1 MAQQPRILVVGTHNR
16 KKCREMQDVLNG
28 LPLEV
33 RPLADFDPVPEA
45 EETGATFE
53 ANAAAKALAYARA
66 TGHWCVADDSGL
78 EVPALGDRPGVYS
91 ARWGGEQGNDR
102 LNNQRLV
109 EELKG
114 VPPDRRQARYVCAA
128 VLASPDGR
136 VLLTAH
142 GTCEGVVVER
152 PAGAGGF
159 GYDPHFHLP
168 DRGCTMAQLRPQEK
182 HAISHRGAALRALR
196 GKIEHLLQGNA

>member
-16 KKCREMQDVLNG
+16 KKCREMQDVLSG

-33 RPLADFDPVPEA
+33 LPLADFGDVPPA
-45 EETGATFE
+45 EETGETFQ

-78 EVPALGDRPGVYS
+78 EVPALGNRLGIHS

-102 LNNQRLV
+102 LNNRRLV
-109 EELKG
+109 EELRD
-114 VPPDRRQARYVCAA
+114 VPPERRQACYVCVA

-136 VLLTAH
+136 VLLTAR
-142 GTCEGVVVER
+142 GTCEGIVTDT
-152 PAGAGGF
+152 PAGTGGF
-159 GYDPHFHLP
+159 GYDPHFYLP
-168 DRGCTMAQLRPQEK
+168 ERGCTMAQLVPAEK
-182 HAISHRGAALRALR
+182 HAISHRGKALRVLR
-196 GKIEHLLQGNA
+196 TQIEHLLRAGA